1 MIGKSKTKKMLYP
14 TKAAA
19 LLTFSS
25 SQVENSSMTFP
36 NTLLTNAN
44 KSEKIKFQMY
54 VNVKYTVMTRMAN

>member
-1 MIGKSKTKKMLYP
+1 MIGKSKTKKMLYL

-19 LLTFSS
+19 LLTFSN

-36 NTLLTNAN
+36 NSLLTDAN

-54 VNVKYTVMTRMAN
+54 VKYTVMTRMAN